1 MIGII
6 WILLGVIL
14 IGFYNGLL
22 ILDDKTSNNDIKNK
36 QIKNK
41 WHFVGA
47 ILFMYISFTAAFIW
61 GFKYAPFALS
71 CFWTIFAGI
80 VHIVGLNRPFFFVGT
95 TAKTDILIRK
105 IFPKNP
111 EIGSAILKCL
121 SMVISI
127 LLIIFL

>member
-1 MIGII
+1 
-6 WILLGVIL
+6 
-14 IGFYNGLL
+14 
-22 ILDDKTSNNDIKNK
+22 
-36 QIKNK
+36 
-41 WHFVGA
+41 
-47 ILFMYISFTAAFIW
+47 MYISCTAAFIW
-61 GFKYAPFALS
+61 GLKYIPFALS
-71 CFWTIFAGI
+71 CFWGIFAGI
-80 VHIVGLNRPFFFVGT
+80 VHIVGLNKSFFFVGT